1 MRNKVD
7 IPEVKFKLE
16 IKFKHTENSHYM
28 QIAYIHV
35 CLCWLPSFLCTHI
48 QATDMHRSQFIIKR
62 AHVWET
68 NPEFRPCSAA
78 NWLVM

>member
-28 QIAYIHV
+28 QIAHIHV
-35 CLCWLPSFLCTHI
+35 
-48 QATDMHRSQFIIKR
+48 
-62 AHVWET
+62 
-68 NPEFRPCSAA
+68 
-78 NWLVM
+78 